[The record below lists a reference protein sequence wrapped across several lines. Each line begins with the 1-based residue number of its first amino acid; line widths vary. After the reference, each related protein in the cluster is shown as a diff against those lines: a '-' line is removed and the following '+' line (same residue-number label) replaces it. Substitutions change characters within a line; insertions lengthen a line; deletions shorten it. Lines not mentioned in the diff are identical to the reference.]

1 MVDTRT
7 EMRYNGLASGEAL
20 RNAQT
25 IPHKFG
31 EKGEYTHMKRKSA
44 IAAVTAAALALS
56 LAACGGAASTSTA
69 ASASASASG
78 SSFFPADE
86 KQYLS
91 GKFHLQTDN

>member
-56 LAACGGAASTSTA
+56 LAACGSSDSAAASSAAPVKSTA
-69 ASASASASG
+69 
-78 SSFFPADE
+78 SSEAAPAEAAPAGD
-86 KQYLS
+86 L
-91 GKFHLQTDN
+91 